1 MEPGC
6 LLRQIVVL
14 IGAQDIGKSAVL
26 RSLFPPEQK
35 YDRWF
40 TDAWDPMEGKQKQAE
55 ALQRVVLAEA
65 GELAVSTKGDLD
77 ALKASITF
85 ATATFS
91 QAYAST

>member
-40 TDAWDPMEGKQKQAE
+40 TDAWDPTEGKKKQAE